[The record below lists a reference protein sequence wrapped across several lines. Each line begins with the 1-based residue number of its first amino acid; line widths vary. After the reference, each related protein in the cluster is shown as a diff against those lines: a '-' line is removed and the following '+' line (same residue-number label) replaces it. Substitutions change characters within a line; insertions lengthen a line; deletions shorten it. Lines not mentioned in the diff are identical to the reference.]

1 MKTMYR
7 EFFTRMSDLRLSSN
21 PFAFLICLALIVG
34 CTGETDKSGET
45 STQNSKQLEEVSLV
59 LNWYPEAEHGGYY
72 AALVHGFYEETGL
85 KVTILPGGPNAPVLQ
100 KVDRKSVT
108 FGVTNADRV
117 LLGRAQDANVVAVMS
132 PLQTS
137 PRCIMVHESSGIE
150 TLAGLKDLTLAMNS
164 GATWAQFLRKR
175 LPLEN
180 VRVVDGASVA
190 KFLEDKNYAQQGYV
204 FSEPFV
210 ARSKGGDP
218 RSLLVSELGFNP
230 YTSLLI
236 AHGDTIAEQPDTVR
250 KMVEASIRGWQK
262 YLESPDETNRY
273 INKQN
278 PKMELDILAFG
289 AEALQPLCVDESTPI
304 EQLGK
309 MTEARWQTLANQLVE
324 VEVFKAGGVDPLKA
338 FTLEFLSST
347 QDDAAPNN

>member
-1 MKTMYR
+1 M
-7 EFFTRMSDLRLSSN
+7 
-21 PFAFLICLALIVG
+21 G
-34 CTGETDKSGET
+34 CTSETPIGNQSTDPT
-45 STQNSKQLEEVSLV
+45 SPQLEEVSLV

-72 AALVHGFYEETGL
+72 SALVHGFYEEAGL
-85 KVTILPGGPNAPVLQ
+85 KVTIIPGGPNAPVLQ
-100 KVDRKSVT
+100 KVDRKSVS

-150 TLAGLKDLTLAMNS
+150 TLANLKDVTLAMNS

-180 VRVVDGASVA
+180 VRIVDGASVA
-190 KFLEDKNYAQQGYV
+190 KFLEDENYAQQGYI

-210 ARSKGGDP
+210 AKSKGGDP
-218 RSLLVSELGFNP
+218 RSLLVSNLGFNP
-230 YTSLLI
+230 YTSVLI
-236 AHGDTIAEQPDTVR
+236 AHADTVSEQPETVR
-250 KMVEASIRGWQK
+250 KMVTASIRGWQK

-273 INKQN
+273 IHTQN
-278 PKMELDILAFG
+278 PEMGLDILAFG
-289 AEALQPLCVDESTPI
+289 AEAMKPLCVDDATPI

-309 MTEARWQTLANQLVE
+309 MTQARWQTLADQLVE
-324 VEVFKAGGVDPLKA
+324 VEVFQAGVVDPLKA
-338 FTLEFLSST
+338 FTLEFLSAT
-347 QDDAAPNN
+347 QDDAAPNK